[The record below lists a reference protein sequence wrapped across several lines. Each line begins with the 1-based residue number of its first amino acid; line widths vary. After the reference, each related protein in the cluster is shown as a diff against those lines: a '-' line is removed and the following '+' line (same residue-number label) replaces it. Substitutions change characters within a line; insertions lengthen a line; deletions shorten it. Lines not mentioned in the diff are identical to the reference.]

1 VYTNHPEFESPGK
14 EDLLWRYFD
23 LARYLDLLIREKLF
37 FANIENLEDP
47 YEGLM
52 TPPATQAPSPSRL
65 TICSWHNSAEENYAM
80 WKIYAP
86 GSAGLAIRTSFE
98 RLKACFNK
106 TEKPVCIGKVA
117 YYDQQ
122 HTKDTA
128 SDDPLP
134 LALRKR
140 SIYAFEKEVRCCY
153 LPQSSEVGDGEG
165 TSGKFNGIYIPV
177 DLDQL
182 IDRVYISPY
191 APAWFRDLVVGINN
205 KFLLKKPI
213 VHSDVLGQNPT

>member
-1 VYTNHPEFESPGK
+1 
-14 EDLLWRYFD
+14 
-23 LARYLDLLIREKLF
+23 
-37 FANIENLEDP
+37 
-47 YEGLM
+47 M
-52 TPPATQAPSPSRL
+52 TTAAAKPPSL
-65 TICSWHNSAEENYAM
+65 TVSSWHNSGEENYAM

-98 RLKACFNK
+98 RLKACFSK
-106 TEKPVCIGKVA
+106 TDKPVWIGKVV
-117 YYDQQ
+117 YYNQQ
-122 HTKDTA
+122 HTKA
-128 SDDPLP
+128 AANEDPLR

-153 LPQSSEVGDGEG
+153 LPQRSEVGDGEDA
-165 TSGKFNGIYIPV
+165 SGKFNGIYIPV
-177 DLDQL
+177 ELDQL

-191 APAWFRDLVVGINN
+191 APAWFRDLVVGINK